1 MTDPASPL
9 RMLDMVQ
16 PEVEDATLSILI
28 VDDEPNIA
36 DTFAKMLAL
45 EGFSVST
52 AASATAGLEAA
63 QVSPPQAI
71 ILDLHM
77 PMTDGLEFLERLRG
91 LESLRQTPVAIV
103 TGDYFID
110 ERTIGTLRALG
121 AIVRYKPLWSKDIVA
136 LARELTHSS

>member
-1 MTDPASPL
+1 
-9 RMLDMVQ
+9 MVQ
-16 PEVEDATLSILI
+16 PAVEELTPSILI
-28 VDDEPNIA
+28 VDDEPTIA

-52 AASATAGLEAA
+52 AASVTAGIAA
-63 QVSPPQAI
+63 ANSSPPQAI

-77 PMTDGLEFLERLRG
+77 PLADGLEFLERLRG
-91 LESLRQTPVAIV
+91 IDRHRETPVAIV

-110 ERTIGTLRALG
+110 ESTTNALRALG

-136 LARELTHSS
+136 LARELTHA